1 MQSSFIEEEQES
13 KYLWEM
19 IALVIIDGVYH

>member
-1 MQSSFIEEEQES
+1 MLISA

-19 IALVIIDGVYH
+19 IALR